1 LECVPDSYFVFF
13 DAHTPHKTGRQQESV
28 VLSGRL
34 AGSKEQEMSMPLDL
48 SSLNKAVESLAYAV
62 GEANND

>member
-1 LECVPDSYFVFF
+1 
-13 DAHTPHKTGRQQESV
+13 V